1 MNPRVC
7 HPVRLLASASLLCAA
22 GCGNFDLDLSKA
34 RGAESLSVLF
44 RPTSPEDAVEMALD
58 EYDADRRYRG
68 TALLA
73 NAPYG
78 GEPPYLK
85 LFEDAAKDPDA
96 GVRQV
101 GVRALGIH
109 GTPDHVPL
117 LVERLEDEEWLVR
130 MEAARALQRLHNEE
144 AVPPLMQHLD
154 PEKEDQPAVRAEA
167 ALALGQYRQPRVVQ
181 ACIAALNDPSLAVNH
196 NALRSL
202 ETLTGQNFGFEP
214 AEWLAWLDKADDP
227 FAAGRVYTYPGFHR
241 GKLWYEYIPFM
252 PQPPNEAESVPVG
265 LSPRFDS

>member
-1 MNPRVC
+1 MKPRVC
-7 HPVRLLASASLLCAA
+7 HPVGLLVAASMLSAT
-22 GCGNFDLDLSKA
+22 GCGNIDLDLSKA

-44 RPTSPEDAVEMALD
+44 KPTSPEDAVEMALD

-73 NAPYG
+73 NAPYA
-78 GEPPYLK
+78 GEEPYLK
-85 LFEDAAKDPDA
+85 LFEDAAKDEDA

-109 GTPDHVPL
+109 GTPEHVPL
-117 LVERLEDEEWLVR
+117 LVERLEDEQWQVR
-130 MEAARALQRLHNEE
+130 MEAARALQRLHNDV
-144 AVPPLMQHLD
+144 AVAPLMERLD

-167 ALALGQYRQPRVVQ
+167 ALALGQYRQQRVVQ
-181 ACIAALNDPSLAVNH
+181 ALVAALNDPSLAVNH

-214 AEWLAWLDKADDP
+214 AEWLAWLDTADDP

-265 LSPRFDS
+265 LTPRFDS